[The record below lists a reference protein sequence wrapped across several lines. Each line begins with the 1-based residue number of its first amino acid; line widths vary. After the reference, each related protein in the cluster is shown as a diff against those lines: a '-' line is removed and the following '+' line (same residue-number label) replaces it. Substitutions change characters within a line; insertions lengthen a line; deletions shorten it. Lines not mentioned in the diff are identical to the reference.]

1 MVEMIIPAAIGG
13 IGLSLAANCITTLTA
28 SANGIYT
35 LIGNISSS
43 GIIPDITRFLNESDI
58 EDQIRTLELLLKEI
72 DIHKNPTRTLG
83 ASLASLQECVS
94 QIEEILHDVK
104 TRMEYNK
111 SLWFL
116 ISIRSYGF
124 SDIVQKLTTL
134 KMTLDTRQ
142 HKLFD
147 ILKINGYLT
156 PMTESKYI
164 EMTIKS
170 EKETSIILNPITEEK
185 QKKL

>member
-1 MVEMIIPAAIGG
+1 MAEILIPATLGG
-13 IGLSLAANCITTLTA
+13 IGLSLAANCITTLTT

-58 EDQIRTLELLLKEI
+58 EDQIRTLEFLLKEI
-72 DIHKNPTRTLG
+72 DIHKNPTRTLS

-94 QIEEILHDVK
+94 KIEEILHDVK

-116 ISIRSYGF
+116 VSIRSYGF
-124 SDIVQKLTTL
+124 SDIVQRLKTL
-134 KMTLDTRQ
+134 KMTLDNRQ
-142 HKLFD
+142 NKLID
-147 ILKINGYLT
+147 ILKINVFLT
-156 PMTESKYI
+156 PMTESKYM
-164 EMTIKS
+164 EMTNKS
-170 EKETSIILNPITEEK
+170 EKETSVILNPITEEK